1 MHEGYDSFYDYDSES
16 MICVKCNEPLKKGK
30 VTLEYL
36 GSSFPVELP
45 VCPKCHRVFIDE
57 SLSSTKIY
65 TVEKSLEDK

>member
-45 VCPKCHRVFIDE
+45 DR
-57 SLSSTKIY
+57 
-65 TVEKSLEDK
+65 KSVV